1 MMKTKTAIQ
10 KDEKDVILKG
20 LRKYGRRAY
29 DTTLA
34 NGIPVTVLRGN
45 NICRIEPNGDI
56 DIVSRVTQTKYKVSQ
71 KTFKLK

>member
-1 MMKTKTAIQ
+1 MKIKTKVQ
-10 KDEKDVILKG
+10 KDEKDFILKG

-34 NGIPVTVLRGN
+34 NGVPVTVLRGN

-56 DIVSRVTQTKYKVSQ
+56 AIVARVEQTKFKVSQ
-71 KTFKLK
+71 NVYKL

>member
-1 MMKTKTAIQ
+1 MKTKAAVQ

-34 NGIPVTVLRGN
+34 NGVSVTVLRGN
-45 NICRIEPNGDI
+45 NICRIEPNGEI
-56 DIVSRVTQTKYKVSQ
+56 DIVTRVAQTKYKVSQ
-71 KTFKLK
+71 KIFKLK